1 MSWREGLTGSWLGG
15 IIRGVVKITLATAIA
30 AILGNINMDLSSVT
44 IGGVTVNLQVIWDVT
59 RIFAPI
65 LLIFSGLRDMGVR
78 L

>member
-1 MSWREGLTGSWLGG
+1 MSWREGLAGSWLGS
-15 IIRGVVKITLATAIA
+15 IIRGIVKITLATAIA

>member
-15 IIRGVVKITLATAIA
+15 IIRGIVKLTLATAIA

>member
-15 IIRGVVKITLATAIA
+15 IIRGIVKLTLATAIA

-65 LLIFSGLRDMGVR
+65 LLIFSGLRDMGVK